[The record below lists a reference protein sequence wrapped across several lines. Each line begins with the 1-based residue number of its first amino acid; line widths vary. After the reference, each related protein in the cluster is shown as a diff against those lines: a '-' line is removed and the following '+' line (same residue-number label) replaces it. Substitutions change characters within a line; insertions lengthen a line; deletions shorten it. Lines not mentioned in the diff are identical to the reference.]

1 MEGLSIVI
9 GVVVLVAIGHLL
21 KKKEAEDTTPTEQPK
36 IPVTEQPEIPVE
48 IQEQM
53 RAKVVNSLLI
63 FGGNMY
69 KISEI
74 ELIERKTGNGFGP
87 RSLLRFKSGAE
98 LYLLHAYHPSLPD
111 CYFMP
116 EDEIMQFMIKG

>member
-9 GVVVLVAIGHLL
+9 GVVVLVAIGYFVE
-21 KKKEAEDTTPTEQPK
+21 KTKAEDTTPTEQP
-36 IPVTEQPEIPVE
+36 EIPIE

-53 RAKVVNSLLI
+53 RAKVVNGLLI
-63 FGGNMY
+63 LGGDMY

-74 ELIERKTGNGFGP
+74 ELIERKIGLGFGP
-87 RSLLRFKSGAE
+87 RSLLRFTSGRE
-98 LYLLHAYHPSLPD
+98 LILLHAYHPSLLGY
-111 CYFMP
+111 YFMP